1 MFTSG
6 RRERKILSRPKKK
19 MSTPLLRCDVDM
31 CRTGFHKK
39 VFVWLNCAQ
48 WIVTAVGSELRVL
61 P

>member
-1 MFTSG
+1 
-6 RRERKILSRPKKK
+6 

-39 VFVWLNCAQ
+39 VFVWLNCTQ